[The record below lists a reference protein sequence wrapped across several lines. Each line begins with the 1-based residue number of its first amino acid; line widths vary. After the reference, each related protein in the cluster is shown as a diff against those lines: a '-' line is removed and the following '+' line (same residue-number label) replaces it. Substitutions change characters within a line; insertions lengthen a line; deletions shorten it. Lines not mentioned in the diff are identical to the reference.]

1 MVLKIYQRICCF
13 ISAKIVVHLHPAPS
27 NKEPG
32 PFQSSKNSYIK
43 LSFKEHGQIEVSSL
57 VSTAGSGRAVCE
69 DGRRQYCDWRCV
81 LCGNAADDSIVI
93 GGVCYVL
100 MQQTTVL

>member
-1 MVLKIYQRICCF
+1 MILKIYQRICCF
-13 ISAKIVVHLHPAPS
+13 ISAKIVVHLHPAPP

-57 VSTAGSGRAVCE
+57 VSTAGFER
-69 DGRRQYCDWRCV
+69 V
-81 LCGNAADDSIVI
+81 LCVSMVEDSIVI
-93 GGVCYVL
+93 EGVCCVL